1 MTPPPS
7 DAEPY
12 SEATFYAEATR
23 FLNGDTKGIVT
34 APELSRLMARI
45 ATQETATARGD
56 NVCDACLGEPLTTG
70 PCMCGG
76 SGQMSEAARYLRTE
90 LVTARAR
97 IAELA
102 SLLQSSSML
111 LGQAADWMT
120 LERGA
125 DTVGTNKLREMA
137 SRIDKAIAPAAET
150 ESLRAKGG

>member
-7 DAEPY
+7 DAAPY

-45 ATQETATARGD
+45 ATQETATD
-56 NVCDACLGEPLTTG
+56 
-70 PCMCGG
+70 
-76 SGQMSEAARYLRTE
+76 
-90 LVTARAR
+90 RAR

-111 LGQAADWMT
+111 LGQAADGFEGLECRHGSRFAHRAPCMT

-125 DTVGTNKLREMA
+125 DTVGTNKMREMA
-137 SRIDKAIAPAAET
+137 SRIDKALAPAAEP